1 MPEKVRVSPAGPG
14 RLSTGPDRSGQA
26 ALVDD
31 EEEEPEP
38 EDEEP
43 EDDVPDEEEP
53 EDPEPEPVEEDA
65 EDAAVDGSFLPVE
78 EDPFD
83 DERLSVR

>member
-14 RLSTGPDRSGQA
+14 WLSTGPDRSGQA

-31 EEEEPEP
+31 EGDEPEP
-38 EDEEP
+38 EDEEEP
-43 EDDVPDEEEP
+43 EEPDEEEP
-53 EDPEPEPVEEDA
+53 DEEEPVEEGA
-65 EDAAVDGSFLPVE
+65 EDAAVVDSFLPVE
-78 EDPFD
+78 PEPFD